1 MTYIKSTEYKV
12 AELCR
17 KTSMKRV
24 MILISLITLGTT
36 IQGQN
41 QVNVVI
47 NQKAPVVQSNEI
59 YINTTPEKVWK
70 VLTNIENWDEWNN
83 KINKSKLQEKLKV
96 GATFTWKTN
105 GSKIK
110 SKIHTFNTNQVLGWT
125 GKTLG
130 ARAIHN
136 WYIEPSEQGT
146 LVKVE
151 ESMEGW
157 IVKLM
162 KKKINKTLKEDM
174 THWLEQLKTKSESG
188 I

>member
-1 MTYIKSTEYKV
+1 MQRSLT
-12 AELCR
+12 
-17 KTSMKRV
+17 
-24 MILISLITLGTT
+24 LISLITLGTT
-36 IQGQN
+36 TQGQN
-41 QVNVVI
+41 QVNVDI
-47 NQKAPVVQSNEI
+47 NQDAPVVQSNEI
-59 YINTTPEKVWK
+59 YIKAAPDKVWE
-70 VLTNIENWDEWNN
+70 VLINIENWDEWNN
-83 KINKSKLQEKLKV
+83 KIKNPKLQEELKV

-110 SKIHTFNTNQVLGWT
+110 SKIHTYKTNQAIGWT

-136 WYIEPSEQGT
+136 WYLEPTERGT

-174 THWLEQLKTKSESG
+174 AYWLEQLKIKSE
-188 I
+188 